1 MKTKTFRFTL
11 LVFLFYITTGNAQNT
26 ITTTG
31 KSTHDCVGKISYT
44 IEQLTF
50 ETEKTL
56 NGSIS
61 LRGQQTFEII

>member
-1 MKTKTFRFTL
+1 MKTKTFTIL
-11 LVFLFYITTGNAQNT
+11 SNAFLHNYRKCTNA

-31 KSTHDCVGKISYT
+31 KNTPDSVGKISYT